1 MKGMNRLVFFLL
13 FSFTGYFLIG
23 HIFERSHFWFELL
36 AFALCFIAYFIFNL
50 KFKESVMIL
59 FFTGLIFR
67 LIFIWGEPKLSDD
80 YYRFIWDGKI
90 MSAGENPYEKLPSD
104 SKPQNG
110 LQQNMHNELLFRMN
124 SPSYYSVYPPIQQL
138 FFVPTGFTE
147 SIPMALLVLRLEIL
161 IGEILLFIFLIK
173 SVQSQFISLVSV
185 SWIWLNPLWIIE
197 VNGNLHFEG
206 WLITFL
212 AIGIYYLFKQKYW
225 MASVFMGLSACLKM
239 IPIIVVPSVKKWLG
253 FNKAFYISIF
263 AGIVF
268 ILSISWIFISHQQ
281 NHFFESIDLYYH
293 KFEFNA
299 SFYFL
304 LREIGFYFGDTH
316 PIVYAGYIFMPIF
329 AFIYCLIIFKKDE
342 KTPIH
347 FFTSAAFILT
357 SYYLVA
363 TTVHPWY
370 ILTVLFFSV
379 LSGKWYGI
387 VWSGLVFLSYSAY
400 SNNENLYY
408 SMITLEYLLLFTFMF
423 LEYKKDKSKLHPTNV

>member
-1 MKGMNRLVFFLL
+1 MIGMNRLILFLL

-23 HIFERSHFWFELL
+23 HILDRAHFWFELL

-50 KFKESVMIL
+50 KFKESVIIL
-59 FFTGLIFR
+59 FFIGLFFR
-67 LIFIWGEPKLSDD
+67 LIFIWGEPKWSDD

-90 MSAGENPYEKLPSD
+90 MSVGENPYEKLPSVAE
-104 SKPQNG
+104 SKNG
-110 LQQNMHNELLFRMN
+110 LEQNIRDELLFRMN
-124 SPSYYSVYPPIQQL
+124 SPNYYSVYPPIQQL

-173 SVQSQFISLVSV
+173 SVQSQFISLASV

-225 MASVFMGLSACLKM
+225 LATVFMSLSAALKM
-239 IPIIVVPSVKKWLG
+239 IPIIVVPAVKKWLG
-253 FNKAFYISIF
+253 FNKAFAISLLAVVGF
-263 AGIVF
+263 LG
-268 ILSISWIFISHQQ
+268 SMSWIFISHQQ

-329 AFIYCLIIFKKDE
+329 AFIYGIIIFKKDE

-347 FFTSAAFILT
+347 FFSSAAFILT

-370 ILTVLFFSV
+370 ILPILFFSV
-379 LSGKWYGI
+379 LAHKTYGI

-400 SNNENLYY
+400 SHNQNLYY
-408 SMITLEYLLLFTFMF
+408 WMISIEYLILFGFMYW
-423 LEYKKDKSKLHPTNV
+423 EIKKSKVKILPVKD

>member
-1 MKGMNRLVFFLL
+1 MKGMNRLIFFLL

-23 HIFERSHFWFELL
+23 HILERSHFWFELL

-50 KFKESVMIL
+50 KFKESVMFL
-59 FFTGLIFR
+59 FFIGLFFR

-90 MSAGENPYEKLPSD
+90 MSVGESPYEKLPSAFEP
-104 SKPQNG
+104 KNG

-147 SIPMALLVLRLEIL
+147 TIPMALLVLRLEIL

-173 SVQSQFISLVSV
+173 SVQSQFISIASV

-225 MASVFMGLSACLKM
+225 LATVFMSLSAALKM
-239 IPIIVVPSVKKWLG
+239 IPIIVVPALKKWFG
-253 FNKAFYISIF
+253 FNKAFVISLLAVIGF
-263 AGIVF
+263 LV
-268 ILSISWIFISHQQ
+268 SMSWIFISNQQ
-281 NHFFESIDLYYH
+281 DHFFESIDLYYH

-329 AFIYCLIIFKKDE
+329 AFIYGLIIFKKDE

-347 FFTSAAFILT
+347 FFSSAAFILT

-370 ILTVLFFSV
+370 ILPILFFSV
-379 LSGKWYGI
+379 LANKTYGI

-400 SNNENLYY
+400 SHNQILYY
-408 SMITLEYLLLFTFMF
+408 GMISIEYLILFGFMYW
-423 LEYKKDKSKLHPTNV
+423 EIKKSKVKILPVKD